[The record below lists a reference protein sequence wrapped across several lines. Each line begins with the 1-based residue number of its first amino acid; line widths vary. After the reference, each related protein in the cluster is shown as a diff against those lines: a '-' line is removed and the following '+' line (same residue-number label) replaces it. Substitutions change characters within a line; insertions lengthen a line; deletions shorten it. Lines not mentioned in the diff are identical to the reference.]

1 MDWIPALL
9 KHLSLSRSVVGAA
22 FVTSLVMYLGP
33 RLAPGFVEPVPKEWS
48 WVVPV
53 VLTFSGFLLLL
64 WAASAI
70 WGFLRRRW
78 AAGSALLASFQLS
91 SIEVEFLGAM
101 GMNPSEALDLDR
113 VNYESLGLTRLE
125 VLSLVKGLSKKGLVR
140 LNPYSSELVSLT
152 DSGLE
157 RALEIHRGEKGHA
170 A

>member
-53 VLTFSGFLLLL
+53 GLAFSGFLLLL
-64 WAASAI
+64 WAASAT

-78 AAGSALLASFQLS
+78 AAGTALIASFQLS

-101 GMNPSEALDLDR
+101 GINPSESLNLDR
-113 VNYESLGLTRLE
+113 VNYESLELSRLE
-125 VLSLVKGLSKKGLVR
+125 VLNVVKGLSKKGLVR
-140 LNPYSSELVSLT
+140 VNPYSSELVSLT

-157 RALEIHRGEKGHA
+157 RALDIQRAAKEHA
-170 A
+170 T